1 MKVKAKSAQPERAL
15 LAEKVD
21 KVRDAGHKL
30 RDTRGDRRAE
40 HTHIKV
46 EDGDVVEH
54 AVCEAPTDDREER
67 VARIAVRF
75 DEHLKVVGHKVA
87 HAERRDAEN
96 ILLDIVKCDLV
107 CAEKVRER
115 L

>member
-1 MKVKAKSAQPERAL
+1 M
-15 LAEKVD
+15 D

-54 AVCEAPTDDREER
+54 AVCEAPADDREER

-87 HAERRDAEN
+87 HTERRDAEKVV
-96 ILLDIVKCDLV
+96 LDIVKRDLV
-107 CAEKVRER
+107 RAEKAGER